1 MSENTTVDARGLSC
15 PEPVLLTQQAL
26 AKDPAALTILV
37 SSPTARDN
45 VERLLQSSGRRF
57 AIEADGEDW
66 RFLVEAP

>member
-1 MSENTTVDARGLSC
+1 MSASTIVDARGLSC

-26 AKDPAALTILV
+26 GRDLATFTVLV

-45 VERLLQSSGRRF
+45 VDRLLQSVGRRF
-57 AIEADGEDW
+57 SLEADSEDW